1 MKDRA
6 YEIPRNCQ
14 FDRYQRALASMF
26 YKIFDKRAVSRVS
39 INEQLPPELH
49 TPVIKKFR
57 RRKVYARFK

>member
-1 MKDRA
+1 
-6 YEIPRNCQ
+6 
-14 FDRYQRALASMF
+14 MF